1 MQSPILAP
9 AAILVLW
16 SMVVLVW
23 VTVTRFAAI
32 SRLPKDQ
39 LRTLSRA
46 GTRGPDLER
55 HLPES
60 ANWKSHN
67 YTHLMEQPTVFYA
80 AVVILALASGGGG
93 INTTLAW
100 GYTGLRILHSI
111 WQGTVNKLPV
121 RMFLFTASSLCL
133 IALAINAVRATI
145 CAKGL
150 THTEP
155 GSVASGIDR
164 CARPQVD
171 RVQ

>member
-16 SMVVLVW
+16 SMAMLVW

-32 SRLPKDQ
+32 SRLPKSQ
-39 LRTLSRA
+39 LRTLSKA

-55 HLPES
+55 VLPER

-80 AVVILALASGGGG
+80 AVVILALAGAGAG

-100 GYTGLRILHSI
+100 SYTGLRMLHSI
-111 WQGTVNKLPV
+111 WQASVNTPPV
-121 RMFLFTASSLCL
+121 RMFLFTISSLCL
-133 IALAINAVRATI
+133 IALAINAVRAT
-145 CAKGL
+145 L
-150 THTEP
+150 L
-155 GSVASGIDR
+155 
-164 CARPQVD
+164 
-171 RVQ
+171 